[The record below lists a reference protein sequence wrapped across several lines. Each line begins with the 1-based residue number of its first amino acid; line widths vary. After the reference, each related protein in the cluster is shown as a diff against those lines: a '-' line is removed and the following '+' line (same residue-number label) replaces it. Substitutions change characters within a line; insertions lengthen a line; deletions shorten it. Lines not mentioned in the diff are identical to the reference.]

1 MLDISQTS
9 IQKLAITW
17 TGNKERKEGIVI
29 PKTTLVPV
37 HDFAEEVL
45 LSTFF
50 KMFIKNEEY
59 FFFHH
64 DEDVSHNEVYQ
75 SCVKIFANPESL
87 SEEAAQLTKRLYEYS
102 TLPKMGSGEFFVAYF
117 QDVAL
122 QGEMMP
128 VIGIFKTIQKDSYLK
143 VDRTSESFTLQI
155 GEGISAEKPALAA
168 LIFGADEAEGFRVMA
183 IDTVSKKAE
192 ASIWHLFLQTKPI
205 EDNYFHTRHYM
216 NLAGEFINE
225 KASSKFGLNRAETA
239 DLLNRSAL
247 YFKENEIFDANDFTE
262 TLFETPEQQ
271 DAFKSFKKEY
281 VAEIEADLTEQ
292 FDISQQA
299 VRKSAR
305 IFKNSI
311 QLDENFK
318 IQVQGGREL
327 IERGFD
333 EKRGKSFY
341 TFYFDQE
348 E

>member
-1 MLDISQTS
+1 
-9 IQKLAITW
+9 
-17 TGNKERKEGIVI
+17 
-29 PKTTLVPV
+29 
-37 HDFAEEVL
+37 
-45 LSTFF
+45 
-50 KMFIKNEEY
+50 MFCPNE
-59 FFFHH
+59 
-64 DEDVSHNEVYQ
+64 S
-75 SCVKIFANPESL
+75 
-87 SEEAAQLTKRLYEYS
+87 
-102 TLPKMGSGEFFVAYF
+102 AYK
-117 QDVAL
+117 QR
-122 QGEMMP
+122 QP
-128 VIGIFKTIQKDSYLK
+128 H
-143 VDRTSESFTLQI
+143 
-155 GEGISAEKPALAA
+155 KP
-168 LIFGADEAEGFRVMA
+168 
-183 IDTVSKKAE
+183 
-192 ASIWHLFLQTKPI
+192 PI
-205 EDNYFHTRHYM
+205 
-216 NLAGEFINE
+216 
-225 KASSKFGLNRAETA
+225 KFGLNRAETA

-271 DAFKSFKKEY
+271 DAFKAFKKEY
-281 VAEIEADLTEQ
+281 VSEIEADLTEQ